1 MQNSTPVQMKMLLTR
16 IGKNTK
22 LVVLGDAEQSDIE
35 GTNGLVDILG
45 RMDGIHLEHVDLVS
59 LEDEDIK
66 RHPAVSEIISV
77 YNI

>member
-1 MQNSTPVQMKMLLTR
+1 MKMLLTR

-22 LVVLGDAEQSDIE
+22 LVVLGDAEQSDME

-45 RMDGIHLEHVDLVS
+45 RMDGIDLEHVDLVS